1 MQSEYR
7 QRRQAVLEALGQN
20 TAVFCSA
27 PPAVMH
33 NDVDY
38 LFRQD
43 SDFFYLTGFNEPDAV
58 LILSGGHEAHKVV
71 MFVRPKDLEKE
82 TWSGYRVGVEAAKEQ
97 YGADEV
103 FSIEK
108 LDEELP
114 KYVQP
119 SSRLYYH
126 FGRDQA
132 FDGRIL
138 ALWQQFLSKMAKTAA
153 GPVAIEDSR
162 QLMEQFRRVKSPA
175 EIEMIRK
182 AIAISAEA
190 HSIARE
196 MARPGV
202 YEYEIQAA
210 IENAFRRNG
219 AMGPAYPSI
228 VATGQNACIL
238 HYVENNQ
245 RLEEGDLL
253 LIDAGCA
260 YGYYNADITRTL
272 PVGKQISTEQRA
284 LYALVLRA
292 QLAAIE
298 QVKPGKPFNDFHDAA
313 VRELTAGFVE
323 MGLLQGDVDE
333 LIEQKKHKAFYMHG
347 TGHFLG
353 LDVHDTGQLRNRD
366 KTWKP
371 FEPGNIVTVEPGV
384 YISPYYKPAEGQPE
398 IEERWKGI
406 GIRIEDDVL
415 VTETGNEVLTS
426 MVPKSLE
433 MASAQASLPKS
444 LKIATTSLASMT
456 SD

>member
-7 QRRQAVLEALGQN
+7 QRRQTVLEALGQE
-20 TAVFCSA
+20 TAIFCSA

-43 SDFFYLTGFNEPDAV
+43 SDFFYLTGFNEPGAV
-58 LILSGGHEAHKVV
+58 LVLSGGHEEHKCV
-71 MFVRPKDLEKE
+71 MFVRPKDPEQE
-82 TWSGYRVGVEAAKEQ
+82 TWSGYRVGVEATKEQ

-103 FSIEK
+103 FSIEQ
-108 LDEELP
+108 LDEKLAA
-114 KYVQP
+114 YVKPAQ
-119 SSRLYYH
+119 RLYYR
-126 FGRDQA
+126 FGRDLA
-132 FDGRIL
+132 FDNRVL
-138 ALWQQFLSKMAKTAA
+138 ALWQQFLGKMAKKAV

-162 QLMEQFRRVKSPA
+162 QFMEQFRRIKSAA

-190 HSIARE
+190 HTVARN
-196 MARPGV
+196 MARPGI

-210 IENAFRRNG
+210 IENVFRRKG

-228 VATGQNACIL
+228 VATGKNACIL

-245 RLEEGDLL
+245 PLKDGDLL

-260 YGYYNADITRTL
+260 YDYYNADITRTL
-272 PVGKQISTEQRA
+272 PVGTKTSEEQRI
-284 LYALVLRA
+284 LYDLVLKA

-298 QVKPGKPFNDFHDAA
+298 QVKPGNPFNAFHDAA
-313 VRELTAGFVE
+313 VRVLTEGFVAL
-323 MGLLQGDVDE
+323 GLLKGDIDE
-333 LIEQKKHKAFYMHG
+333 LIKAKKYKAFYMHG

-353 LDVHDTGQLRNRD
+353 LDVHDAGQLRNRD

-371 FEPGNIVTVEPGV
+371 FEPGNIVTVEPGI
-384 YISPYYKPAEGQPE
+384 YISTHYKPEEDSQQPE
-398 IEERWKGI
+398 IDERWKGI

-415 VTETGNEVLTS
+415 VTQEGNEVLTA
-426 MVPKSLE
+426 MVPKTFE
-433 MASAQASLPKS
+433 K
-444 LKIATTSLASMT
+444 TSRAREKEDALAAM
-456 SD
+456 

>member
-7 QRRQAVLEALGQN
+7 QRRQAVLKALGQN

-43 SDFFYLTGFNEPDAV
+43 SDFFYLTGFNEPGAV
-58 LILSGGHEAHKVV
+58 LVLSGGHEDHNAV

-82 TWSGYRVGVEAAKEQ
+82 TWSGYRAGVEATKDRC
-97 YGADEV
+97 GVDEV
-103 FSIEK
+103 FPIEK

-114 KYVQP
+114 KYVAP
-119 SSRLYYH
+119 ASRLYYH
-126 FGRDQA
+126 FGRNQA
-132 FDGRIL
+132 FDSRVL
-138 ALWQQFLSKMAKTAA
+138 ALWQQFLGRMPKKAT
-153 GPVAIEDSR
+153 GPVAVEDSR
-162 QLMEQFRRVKSPA
+162 QFMAQFRRVKSPA
-175 EIEMIRK
+175 EIEMIRQ

-190 HSIARE
+190 HSIARD

-210 IENAFRRNG
+210 IENAFRRKG

-228 VATGQNACIL
+228 VATGENACIL
-238 HYVENNQ
+238 HYVENSQ
-245 RLEEGDLL
+245 RLEEGDFL

-260 YGYYNADITRTL
+260 YDYYNADITRTL
-272 PVGKQISTEQRA
+272 PVGTKISEEQRI
-284 LYALVLRA
+284 LYDLVLRA

-298 QVKPGKPFNDFHDAA
+298 QVQPGNPFNAFHDAA
-313 VRELTAGFVE
+313 VRVLTEGFVE
-323 MGLLQGDVDE
+323 LGLLKGNVDE
-333 LIEQKKHKAFYMHG
+333 LIEEKKHKAFYMHG

-353 LDVHDTGQLRNRD
+353 LDVHDAGQLRNRD

-384 YISPYYKPAEGQPE
+384 YISPYYKPEEDSGQPE
-398 IEERWKGI
+398 VAERWKGI

-415 VTETGNEVLTS
+415 VTQTGNEVLTA
-426 MVPKSLE
+426 MVPKTLDVSKALE
-433 MASAQASLPKS
+433 TGGRGESR
-444 LKIATTSLASMT
+444 LAM
-456 SD
+456 SDR